1 MPLKKCTVDG
11 QAGYQ
16 WGEAGK
22 CYTGPDAKKKAI
34 KQGVAIEGPKK
45 FSQKAVEED
54 IVLSSEDIDA
64 VASFMYDEGY
74 SNTAIVATV
83 AALSSGKTKKE
94 WDKIDKEEL
103 KHDTKKEK
111 KEHEKDAIKDDKDKI
126 KRLEK
131 DPPSDKKKREV
142 KDLKKDEKY
151 DKRDAKSASDR
162 DKQEHL
168 ERKEY
173 RQDKDEMDHETLHE
187 RLKHHKDAVKNL
199 EREIRDLKKDK
210 KEDETDVRRESKGET
225 AELADDDTSAVYEGC
240 RTTSFY
246 AKDRE
251 GYGHF
256 HTFTKGATET
266 SRARTRFGDLLING
280 HFHEIVD
287 GKIMP
292 ADGHTHTMQDIGPG
306 DGWVY
311 GD

>member
-210 KEDETDVRRESKGET
+210 KEDERDV
-225 AELADDDTSAVYEGC
+225 
-240 RTTSFY
+240 
-246 AKDRE
+246 
-251 GYGHF
+251 
-256 HTFTKGATET
+256 
-266 SRARTRFGDLLING
+266 
-280 HFHEIVD
+280 
-287 GKIMP
+287 
-292 ADGHTHTMQDIGPG
+292 
-306 DGWVY
+306 
-311 GD
+311 

>member
-16 WGEAGK
+16 WGKAGK
-22 CYTGPDAKKKAI
+22 CYTGPGAKKKAI

-54 IVLSSEDIDA
+54 IALSAEDIDA
-64 VASFMYDEGY
+64 VANFMYDEGY

-111 KEHEKDAIKDDKDKI
+111 KEHEKDAVKDDKEKI
-126 KRLEK
+126 KKLK
-131 DPPSDKKKREV
+131 KGDPSEKKKREV

-173 RQDKDEMDHETLHE
+173 KQDKDEMDHETLHE

-199 EREIRDLKKDK
+199 EREIKDLKKDK
-210 KEDETDVRRESKGET
+210 KEDERDVRREAGGAK
-225 AELADDDTSAVYEGC
+225 AAYEGD
-240 RTTSFY
+240 RTTSLY
-246 AKDRE
+246 IGDRE

-256 HTFTKGATET
+256 HTFTKGATQT
-266 SRARTRFGDLLING
+266 SKARTRFGDLIITG

-292 ADGHTHTMQDIGPG
+292 ADGHTHTIKDIGPG
-306 DGWVY
+306 EGWVY